1 MIRCVAAQI
10 LSDLIATLTYR
21 RRDARPSPVCPAGAS
36 TQTRRSLLEGRVHG
50 NLYSRDPTGHFCR
63 GRIPPT
69 DMISLYINL
78 RLSSFFRC
86 RVSDMHVTDGQT
98 DGLTDGEHCLLRT
111 AAPVAPGQF
120 IPPFYMV

>member
-1 MIRCVAAQI
+1 
-10 LSDLIATLTYR
+10 
-21 RRDARPSPVCPAGAS
+21 
-36 TQTRRSLLEGRVHG
+36 
-50 NLYSRDPTGHFCR
+50 
-63 GRIPPT
+63 
-69 DMISLYINL
+69 MISLYINL

-120 IPPFYMV
+120 IPPFYMVLDIFCSASTSPPSADL